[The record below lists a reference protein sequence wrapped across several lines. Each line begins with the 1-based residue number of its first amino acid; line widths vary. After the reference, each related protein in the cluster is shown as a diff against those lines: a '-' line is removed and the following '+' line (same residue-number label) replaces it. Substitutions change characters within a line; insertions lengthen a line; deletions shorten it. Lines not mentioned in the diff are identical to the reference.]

1 MDLVRNVA
9 RLALTFALGLIVSLP
24 VHADPRL
31 DQQFPPEAGTDN
43 QEVFDG
49 YRQKLSEIQAE
60 LTTLGRPVPSSFSLT
75 GDGLAF
81 YLDAPYVAQYH
92 TNQKQQRFVIGR
104 LVVLNKTDRDVTFN
118 PRKVVLDA
126 GGQRIEY
133 RPSEDFEGYTSFQR
147 QRRHYSL
154 SELQVP
160 ETLTA
165 PAGQAASSW
174 VVFNGLPAGTSVPP
188 LKLLIPIDG
197 KTYEFDM
204 TLFGRAQLQ
213 WRRET
218 IGPRDVLA
226 LTTIK
231 GEVNPLNLATIVD
244 DMTELAVE
252 DVARVIIHFDEKA
265 SPVDPHLL
273 QWFATT
279 AVMAGRE
286 STNQPQF
293 EFPSIPPLISEVHL
307 STLPDPDH
315 VVRQESVSG
324 PARAHDDLLEA
335 MLAATHGVYE
345 SIPLSELITEIR
357 EGHRL
362 SRYAALIHGS
372 MRLPASFWPEI
383 AEILQ
388 TTDDPALRRASL
400 IALGEFP
407 APEPVSILKQSVRSS
422 DDAIS
427 EAALSSLGSSRF
439 PVHHQALLSMLNES
453 PEIQSRV
460 IHTFASYPRP
470 EWSDKLY
477 EFART
482 GNEET
487 RIESLQAL
495 NTLGHPQLHDLLVGI
510 LKSDNQKLQSI
521 AFNMLSAREDEA
533 SRQELI
539 QFALKRIETEYP
551 DRQSLQA
558 IAKYRVQSA
567 IPTLLNYLEQENS
580 LRDTLINTLAK
591 IGDNRI
597 VEPLLNVYPELKV
610 SEQEAVLRAVAQID
624 QNSLLDFAPNA
635 LVKEDQHLT
644 NVLVSLLQGSTDER
658 AVDVLIALI
667 EKRPEDSPVAT
678 SLIRALG
685 GFLSDR
691 SRSYLIKVRDSD
703 SESRS
708 QMASAALD
716 AMFSRSPVN
725 HIYQQ
730 AMSTLRQGD
739 AALAVLQFSLVL
751 DFDSDFPHAIQGR
764 GLAYQQLDQH
774 DQALADFE
782 HLLSIDPRWPSAQ
795 GTVGQILISMYRF
808 EDARPYFDRA
818 IAQDPKKAVWYSSRG
833 HVNSMLERF
842 PDAEADYRRALEL
855 DPELMTA
862 ITGVALSL
870 AINGKIDEA
879 VEQLK
884 RGRAQHGDDAIFA
897 YNAACTYTRAAEYL
911 SRHTDEPAG
920 DQAKMRIDRLVDSAF
935 EELNRSV
942 KLGYIDAN
950 WTRKD
955 PDLELLHEDDR
966 FAAVLDAMKKAQS
979 EATSR

>member
-1 MDLVRNVA
+1 MDVLRNVA
-9 RLALTFALGLIVSLP
+9 RLVLISALGLSFSFP

-31 DQQFPPEAGTDN
+31 DQQFPPDSGTDS
-43 QEVFDG
+43 QDVFDT

-60 LTTLGRPVPSSFSLT
+60 LAALGRPVPSSLSLA

-92 TNQKQQRFVIGR
+92 TNQRQQRFVLGR
-104 LVVLNKTDRDVTFN
+104 IVVLNKTNREVTFN
-118 PRKVVLDA
+118 PRKIVLDA
-126 GGQRIEY
+126 GGQKIEF
-133 RPSEDFEGYTSFQR
+133 RPVEDFEGYTSFQR
-147 QRRHYSL
+147 ERRHYSL

-160 ETLTA
+160 EQLTA
-165 PAGQAASSW
+165 PAGQVASSW

-197 KTYEFDM
+197 KTHEFDM
-204 TLFGRAQLQ
+204 SLFGRAQLK

-226 LTTIK
+226 LTTIH

-244 DMTELAVE
+244 DMTELAVD
-252 DVARVIIHFDEKA
+252 DVARVIMHFDKEA
-265 SPVDPHLL
+265 AAVDPHLL
-273 QWFATT
+273 QWFATM

-307 STLPDPDH
+307 SSLPDPDH
-315 VVRQESVSG
+315 IVRQESVSG
-324 PARAHDDLLEA
+324 PARSHEDLLDA
-335 MLAATHGVYE
+335 MLAATHGIYE
-345 SIPLSELITEIR
+345 SIPLNELIAEIR
-357 EGHRL
+357 SGHRL
-362 SRYAALIHGS
+362 SRYAALVHGA
-372 MRLPASFWPEI
+372 MRLPAGFWSEI
-383 AEILQ
+383 AEILN
-388 TTDDPALRRASL
+388 TTDDPALQRAAL

-407 APEPVSILKQSVRSS
+407 DPQAVTLLKQSVRSA
-422 DDAIS
+422 DNAIS

-439 PVHHQALLSMLNES
+439 PVHHQALLAMLNES

-460 IHTFASYPRP
+460 IGTFAKYPRP

-510 LKSDNQKLQSI
+510 LKSDDKKLQAI
-521 AFNMLSAREDEA
+521 AFEMLAAREDDA

-539 QFALKRIETEYP
+539 RFALKRIEAEYP

-558 IAKYRVQSA
+558 IAKYRVQA
-567 IPTLLNYLEQENS
+567 AVPTLLGYLEQENS

-597 VEPLLNVYPELKV
+597 VEPLLTVYPELEV
-610 SEQEAVLRAVAQID
+610 SEQEAVLRAVGQID

-635 LVKEDQHLT
+635 LLKEDQHLT

-703 SESRS
+703 SEARS
-708 QMASAALD
+708 QMAAAALD

-764 GLAYQQLDQH
+764 GLAYQHLDQY

-818 IAQDPKKAVWYSSRG
+818 ISQDPKKAVWYSSRG

-870 AINGKIDEA
+870 AINGKVDEA

-884 RGRAQHGDDAIFA
+884 RGRVQHGDDAIFA

-911 SRHTDEPAG
+911 SRHANAAA
-920 DQAKMRIDRLVDSAF
+920 DQKMRIDRLVDSAF

-942 KLGYIDAN
+942 KQGYIDAN

-979 EATSR
+979 EASNSR